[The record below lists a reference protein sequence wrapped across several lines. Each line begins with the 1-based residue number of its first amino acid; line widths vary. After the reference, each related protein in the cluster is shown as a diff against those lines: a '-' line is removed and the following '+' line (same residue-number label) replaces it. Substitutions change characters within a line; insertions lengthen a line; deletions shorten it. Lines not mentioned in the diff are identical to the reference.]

1 MEEPQN
7 NVSKEISRGDRDQI
21 IEALVKMRI
30 EKFATTR
37 SMLRL
42 LKQKPLYYKDS
53 YAYEL
58 IREAKKK
65 IIEIFKEEMSEEF
78 ETYRARLETLIETTS
93 NEKIKLDAM
102 KELHKLTGAYK
113 PNKVE
118 VSGKIEHTITSIEVN
133 IIDSNTID
141 ITPEKKKLSE

>member
-1 MEEPQN
+1 MEDTQN
-7 NVSKEISRGDRDQI
+7 NVERGDRDQI

-30 EKFATTR
+30 EKFATTQ

-78 ETYRARLETLIETTS
+78 ETYRARLETLIETST
-93 NEKIKLDAM
+93 NEKVRLDAM

-113 PNKVE
+113 PNKVD
-118 VSGKIEHTITSIEVN
+118 VTTNGKDLQINEIVVK
-133 IIDSNTID
+133 IIDSKND
-141 ITPEKKKLSE
+141 LDD